1 MKRLGPTPT
10 STATRLSL
18 RQCLT
23 SHVLRTVR
31 FQSEAPKI
39 ASWPMSFSI
48 SVLDDMGI
56 CIDLVDGLV
65 AASFRHEGIA
75 DGR

>member
-1 MKRLGPTPT
+1 
-10 STATRLSL
+10 
-18 RQCLT
+18 
-23 SHVLRTVR
+23 
-31 FQSEAPKI
+31 
-39 ASWPMSFSI
+39 MSFSI

-65 AASFRHEGIA
+65 AASFRHECIA

>member
-1 MKRLGPTPT
+1 
-10 STATRLSL
+10 
-18 RQCLT
+18 
-23 SHVLRTVR
+23 VR
-31 FQSEAPKI
+31 FRSEAPKI